1 MRRSLVAVCLILAG
15 PVPQTVALAAGGQN
29 TDITTVTP
37 SGGAEVL
44 RLGIHE
50 AAHGRGGVGS
60 GDPTCVWTMLSGPGP
75 STTSYDPYRDA
86 SGITWQYWSKAC
98 ASGTTFHLIPVLPPS
113 IVVPEWRDDLV
124 KMIPNTE
131 PVWSPLMPT
140 QYVSWP
146 TYVWL
151 DKAKTTDVKLD
162 VSIPSASATMTA
174 KATKV
179 VFNSGIPSD
188 AVTCAGIPSKREDCS
203 YTYWHT
209 SKDEPNRRYRASVSV
224 TWEITWT
231 ATTGE
236 SGTLPSYVAMVDVPI
251 AVAKIQ
257 TVGA

>member
-1 MRRSLVAVCLILAG
+1 MTVCLLLVAVASPSLAF
-15 PVPQTVALAAGGQN
+15 AAGTHDTN
-29 TDITTVTP
+29 VPSVTP
-37 SGGAEVL
+37 SGGSEVL
-44 RLGIHE
+44 RLGIHD

-75 STTSYDPYRDA
+75 STTSYEPYRDA

-98 ASGTTFHLIPVLPPS
+98 ASGTTFHLIPVLPPG
-113 IVVPEWRDDLV
+113 VVIPEWRDDMV
-124 KMIPNTE
+124 RIIPKTE

-151 DKAKTTDVKLD
+151 DTAKTADVKLE
-162 VSIPSASATMTA
+162 VRVPSASATMSA
-174 KATKV
+174 RATKV
-179 VFNSGIPSD
+179 VFNPGIPTD

-203 YTYWHT
+203 YTYRRT
-209 SKDEPNRRYRASVSV
+209 SKDELNLRYRASVSV

-231 ATTGE
+231 ASTGE
-236 SGTLPSYVAMVDVPI
+236 IGRLPSYIATADVPI

-257 TVGA
+257 TVGAVGA

>member
-1 MRRSLVAVCLILAG
+1 M
-15 PVPQTVALAAGGQN
+15 PQRAATAGGN
-29 TDITTVTP
+29 GETNTTVTP
-37 SGGAEVL
+37 SGGAQVV
-44 RLGIHE
+44 RLGIGD

-113 IVVPEWRDDLV
+113 IVVREWWDDMV
-124 KMIPNTE
+124 KEIPATE

-151 DKAKTTDVKLD
+151 ESAKTADVKLE
-162 VSIPSASATMTA
+162 VHVPSASATMTA
-174 KATKV
+174 RATKV
-179 VFNSGIPSD
+179 VFNPGIAAD

-203 YTYWHT
+203 YTYRRT
-209 SKDEPNRRYRASVSV
+209 SKDEPNMRYQASLSV

-236 SGTLPSYVAMVDVPI
+236 SGRLPSYIATTDLPI
-251 AVAKIQ
+251 AVARIQ
-257 TVGA
+257 TVNA

>member
-1 MRRSLVAVCLILAG
+1 MHRSLGALCLILASL
-15 PVPQTVALAAGGQN
+15 VPSSFARAAADGSTNSVA
-29 TDITTVTP
+29 VTP
-37 SGGAEVL
+37 SGGAQIY
-44 RLGIHE
+44 RLGIGE

-75 STTSYDPYRDA
+75 STTSYDPYKDS

-98 ASGTTFHLIPVLPPS
+98 ASGTTFHLIPVLPPR
-113 IVVPEWRDDLV
+113 IVVQEWWDDLV
-124 KMIPNTE
+124 KTIPNTE

-151 DKAKTTDVKLD
+151 DKAKTADVKLD
-162 VSIPSASATMTA
+162 VRVPSASATMTA
-174 KATKV
+174 RATKV
-179 VFNSGIPSD
+179 VFNPGIPAD

-203 YTYWHT
+203 YTYRQT
-209 SKDEPNRRYRASVSV
+209 SKDEKNLRYRASVSV
-224 TWEITWT
+224 TWEVTWT

-236 SGTLPSYVAMVDVPI
+236 SGTLPSAVVTKDLPI

-257 TVGA
+257 TVNA